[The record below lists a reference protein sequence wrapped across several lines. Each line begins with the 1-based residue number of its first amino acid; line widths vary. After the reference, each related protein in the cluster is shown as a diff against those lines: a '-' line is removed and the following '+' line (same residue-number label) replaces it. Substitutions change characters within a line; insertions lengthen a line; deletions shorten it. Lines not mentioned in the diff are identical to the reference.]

1 VALLK
6 RGDAFAFIFAF
17 PDAIAVL
24 SGVFYPVTVFP
35 APVRMLAETL
45 PTTHAFNLLKATL
58 GMAPWE
64 PGRYLAFLSAWL
76 ILAVLFTRWSLA
88 KARRDGKLV
97 KMK

>member
-1 VALLK
+1 M
-6 RGDAFAFIFAF
+6 
-17 PDAIAVL
+17 L

-35 APVRMLAETL
+35 GPVRVLAETL

-58 GMAPWE
+58 GMAPGTRSVSW
-64 PGRYLAFLSAWL
+64 PPWPVWL
-76 ILAVLFTRWSLA
+76 VLAVVFTTWALD